1 MSKWSSIFQYYLLQ
15 TLPTG
20 TGPGSVG
27 AADGETPQ
35 ERMSKLYQEEL
46 SRLMQSQQRARLQAS
61 DKAANPPELPG
72 LPGLFPGKA
81 FSLFL
86 SLENSSSSC
95 HHEDENFDVQ

>member
-81 FSLFL
+81 FSLFPSRL
-86 SLENSSSSC
+86 S
-95 HHEDENFDVQ
+95 

>member
-46 SRLMQSQQRARLQAS
+46 SRLMQSQQRARLQGGGGA
-61 DKAANPPELPG
+61 DKPPVAPELPG
-72 LPGLFPGKA
+72 LPGLFPGLGM
-81 FSLFL
+81 FTLFKNL
-86 SLENSSSSC
+86 FQNQIYIYIF
-95 HHEDENFDVQ
+95 NIM